1 MSLIIEWIPASKEA
15 ELVVPCPKPA
25 RMYIPQW
32 YKDVEVMKSPIFSDD
47 GEIINKNIKNCMPF
61 LDAMTHGYIQESWT
75 DIYIE
80 SHGDSVKYY
89 YPVGPE
95 ILGHREP
102 NSGFSYGQLFY
113 PIEFVWKEQWVP
125 KLPNGYSVLYTSPLN
140 NFDLPFRSLDAV
152 IDSDQYYHEH
162 KGQYP
167 FYMYKGFSG
176 VIPAGTPLFQIIP
189 IKRSSWKSSSQPF
202 NKDFNF
208 ISQNN
213 IRKKLF
219 NSYKKQFWQRKV
231 FD

>member
-25 RMYIPQW
+25 KMYIPQW
-32 YKDVEVMKSPIFSDD
+32 YKDVEAMKSPIFSDD
-47 GEIINKNIKNCMPF
+47 GEIINKNIKSCMPF

-95 ILGHREP
+95 ILSHRES

-125 KLPNGYSVLYTSPLN
+125 KLPNGYSALYTSPLN
-140 NFDLPFRSLDAV
+140 NFELPFRSLDAV

-176 VIPAGTPLFQIIP
+176 VIPAGTPLFQILP